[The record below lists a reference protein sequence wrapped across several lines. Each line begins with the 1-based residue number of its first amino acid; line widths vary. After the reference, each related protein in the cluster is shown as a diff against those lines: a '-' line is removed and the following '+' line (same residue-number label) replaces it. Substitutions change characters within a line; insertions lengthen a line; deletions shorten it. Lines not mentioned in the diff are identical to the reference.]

1 MSANGP
7 LVEFAGNSVRFH
19 SADSQ
24 LLDTIATHF
33 RHCAGSGAAPVIAD
47 YEVTAL
53 AVDRFSARLDG
64 SDLFQDLDRPSAL
77 VHLMQ
82 AAITRL
88 NGAATE
94 ALIFHAAALAL
105 DGQGL
110 ILCGRTHSGKSSLAA
125 WLTASGLQ
133 YLTDEVISVPLDGE
147 SVSGLCRSIV
157 LKPDSAFIW
166 RRWLK
171 DQHAQGLLR
180 FADDGA
186 WIDPLLLNPNGVQS
200 SASPKLIIF
209 PHYEAGAP
217 FHTERLS
224 RARTLFHLLQNLVNA
239 RNFRDGG
246 LGTAARLA
254 RGVTAFMLTYSD
266 IEAACQWIKGAL

>member
-1 MSANGP
+1 MPANGS

-33 RHCAGSGAAPVIAD
+33 RHCAGRGRASVIAD
-47 YEVTAL
+47 FEVTAL
-53 AVDRFSARLDG
+53 PGDRFSARVDG
-64 SDLFQDLDRPSAL
+64 SDRFQDLDRSSAL

-82 AAITRL
+82 DAITRL

-94 ALIFHAAALAL
+94 ALIFHAAALAR
-105 DGQGL
+105 DGKGL

-125 WLTASGLQ
+125 WLTACGMQ
-133 YLTDEVISVPLDGE
+133 YLTDEVISVPPDGE
-147 SVSGLCRSIV
+147 SLSGLCRSIV

-171 DQHAQGLLR
+171 DQHAGGFLR
-180 FADDGA
+180 FADDAA
-186 WIDPLLLNPNGVQS
+186 WIDPLLLNPDGIRS

-209 PHYEAGAP
+209 PRYEAGAP
-217 FHTERLS
+217 FQTERLS
-224 RARTLFHLLQNLVNA
+224 HARTLFHLLQHLVNA
-239 RNFRDGG
+239 RNFPDGG
-246 LGTAARLA
+246 LQTAAHLA
-254 RGVTAFMLTYSD
+254 RGVAAFMLTYSD
-266 IEAACQWIKGAL
+266 IEAAHQWIEGAL